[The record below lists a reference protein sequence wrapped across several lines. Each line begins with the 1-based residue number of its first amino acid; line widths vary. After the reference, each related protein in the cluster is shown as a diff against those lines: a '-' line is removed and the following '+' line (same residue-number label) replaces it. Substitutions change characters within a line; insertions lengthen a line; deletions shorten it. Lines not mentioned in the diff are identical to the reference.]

1 MKSKP
6 FELLTP
12 DVERDAPFAHSWFT
26 RPEGHQTLLSMGNA
40 EHEIVPST
48 IEGERRIMQEFIEL
62 EEAGRQITR
71 AIIVDGKTIGVV
83 WIELLENHNVRPPS
97 IHIMIGNPDYR
108 GKGLGL
114 LVMQSVIEYISI
126 NLNTRVIY
134 SRHLSSNGVIAT
146 VLQKLGFEVDG
157 ASYADENGLVWQN
170 VKLVL

>member
-12 DVERDAPFAHSWFT
+12 DVERDAPFAHSWFM

-40 EHEIVPST
+40 
-48 IEGERRIMQEFIEL
+48 
-62 EEAGRQITR
+62 
-71 AIIVDGKTIGVV
+71 
-83 WIELLENHNVRPPS
+83 
-97 IHIMIGNPDYR
+97 DYR

-114 LVMQSVIEYISI
+114 FVMQSVIEYIRI
-126 NLNTRVIY
+126 NLNTRVIC
-134 SRHLSSNGVIAT
+134 SRHLSSNGAIAT